1 MLYQFL
7 NVLFQTLIHKSHNLL
22 QEEIVNTIY
31 HMASVEFSAF
41 YTNFL
46 PHFLQT
52 AESLD
57 SNQKTSLLQNF
68 KRDTVSKHF
77 LLSIA
82 ILNIF
87 ALLILLLF
95 FLNVILM

>member
-31 HMASVEFSAF
+31 HMASVEFNAF

-68 KRDTVSKHF
+68 KRDTVSKYF
-77 LLSIA
+77 D
-82 ILNIF
+82 
-87 ALLILLLF
+87 
-95 FLNVILM
+95 